1 MNKQD
6 LTQYSDDE
14 LSLQVFN
21 DESLYN
27 LRRYPAALDEAI
39 LNLFE
44 YTNAQYQVLQ
54 TDLEDD
60 RTEVI

>member
-1 MNKQD
+1 MTKQD

-27 LRRYPAALDEAI
+27 LRRWPETLDEAI
-39 LNLFE
+39 NNLFTF
-44 YTNAQYQVLQ
+44 TNEQYQVLQ